1 MKLPG
6 RKCLAS
12 TLCLDPSS
20 LDTSTGLRENKELFR
35 KKKSLTCH
43 FSFHVWIG
51 EPGVEPLLPECQLA
65 AVSGNDDDEDDVG
78 NGDHDGDGDDVQC
91 HMVTVSGYN

>member
-1 MKLPG
+1 MTWKKVSG
-6 RKCLAS
+6 IH
-12 TLCLDPSS
+12 TLFGSVIVRYFNWPE
-20 LDTSTGLRENKELFR
+20 REKELFR
-35 KKKSLTCH
+35 KKKSFPCH

-78 NGDHDGDGDDVQC
+78 NDDHDGDGDDVQC